1 MDFCAE
7 YLTETVK
14 GLFLKQP
21 IAELYMAMISK
32 QDCVLDDIRMCNFGK
47 SVCTLVL
54 CLHHVIASFLF
65 CISTSASPNTHLETS
80 SPPLAPPRVLQ
91 PTCVTELERAA
102 TSSLL
107 THHIALSRSKEFKTS
122 KTITRLFW
130 ALLGRRGWVGHQKQ
144 GSCGSRTGNDVL
156 LRNSLPPPPPPVFT
170 VLSASGYILQFDF
183 KALSSWHFKC

>member
-1 MDFCAE
+1 
-7 YLTETVK
+7 
-14 GLFLKQP
+14 
-21 IAELYMAMISK
+21 
-32 QDCVLDDIRMCNFGK
+32 MCNFGK

-91 PTCVTELERAA
+91 PTCVTEPERAA

-156 LRNSLPPPPPPVFT
+156 LRNSPPLPQC
-170 VLSASGYILQFDF
+170 LQFCQH
-183 KALSSWHFKC
+183 LVIYCSLILRPCPHGTSSADSQICV